1 MYNNNKMPI
10 SPDVMRILLVLCL
23 AGMALLAAF
32 YLRGRKLTFTE
43 YLGWGLLAILLPIL
57 GPFLVILSHPGRPA
71 RPAHLL
77 SRKPPKRSRPSH
89 HRSVISNQ

>member
-77 SRKPPKRSRPSH
+77 SRKPPKPSRPSH
-89 HRSVISNQ
+89 HISVISDQ

>member
-71 RPAHLL
+71 RPNRLPA
-77 SRKPPKRSRPSH
+77 RRRPKRSRASH
-89 HRSVISNQ
+89 HRSVTTDH